1 MTLQIISQIDEST
14 KSTGFITT
22 YKPIA
27 GWKAVQY
34 WWNPKKGG
42 FWEPWQ
48 TRDWAFNTKEQAELD
63 AKIWANA
70 EDIPYYPG
78 KETV

>member
-1 MTLQIISQIDEST
+1 MALQTITEVTEST

-34 WWNPKKGG
+34 WWNPKHSG
-42 FWEPWQ
+42 FWEPWE
-48 TRDWAFNTKEQAELD
+48 TSYFAYATKEEAEED
-63 AKIWANA
+63 AKHWA
-70 EDIPYYPG
+70 EEIEVPFYPG